1 MNANTNLTVVG
12 IDIAKNVFQLHW
24 TDPSTGEVI
33 RKQLTR
39 AKILQ
44 FFANREKCLIGME
57 ACGGSHYWARE
68 LIKLGH
74 EVKLMPGEDVKAFNR
89 GNKSDARD
97 AEAIWLATKVNSPRK
112 VAVKTEEQQAVL
124 SIHRIRELK
133 VKQRTAEIN
142 QIRGILME
150 FGLVTARGHK
160 AIREWL
166 PHALESLQERVPRI
180 ALKAL
185 SQLWSD
191 VQQLDHQIKELEE
204 DLKSWAQTQPDC
216 QRLMQIPG
224 VATLTATATVA
235 TIGNAKAF
243 KNGRQFAAF
252 LGIAP
257 RHKGSGGKIEVLG
270 MSKRGDGYV
279 RKLIL
284 HGARAV
290 VTVSKEPP
298 KMVTRLKKDHCT
310 NKVIGAMAN
319 KMARIMWALMAHE
332 SSYVKDYVPVQ
343 YRN

>member
-24 TDPSTGEVI
+24 ADPSTGEVI

-39 AKILQ
+39 AKMLQ

-89 GNKSDARD
+89 GNKSDSRD

-124 SIHRIRELK
+124 TIHLIRELK
-133 VKQRTAEIN
+133 VKQRTTEIN
-142 QIRGILME
+142 QIRGILMG

-185 SQLWSD
+185 SQLWGD
-191 VQQLDHQIKELEE
+191 VQQLDRQIKELED
-204 DLKSWAQTQPDC
+204 DLKNWAKTQPDC

-224 VATLTATATVA
+224 VATLTATATV
-235 TIGNAKAF
+235 GNAKAF

-257 RHKGSGGKIEVLG
+257 RHKGSGGKIEVSG

-279 RKLIL
+279 RKLII

-319 KMARIMWALMAHE
+319 KMARIM
-332 SSYVKDYVPVQ
+332 
-343 YRN
+343 

>member
-1 MNANTNLTVVG
+1 M
-12 IDIAKNVFQLHW
+12 
-24 TDPSTGEVI
+24 
-33 RKQLTR
+33 
-39 AKILQ
+39 
-44 FFANREKCLIGME
+44 
-57 ACGGSHYWARE
+57 
-68 LIKLGH
+68 
-74 EVKLMPGEDVKAFNR
+74 
-89 GNKSDARD
+89 
-97 AEAIWLATKVNSPRK
+97 NSPRK

-124 SIHRIRELK
+124 TIHRIRELK

-185 SQLWSD
+185 SQLWND
-191 VQQLDHQIKELEE
+191 VQQLDRQIKELED
-204 DLKSWAQTQPDC
+204 DLKSWAKTQPDC

-235 TIGNAKAF
+235 TVGNAKAF

-279 RKLIL
+279 RKLII